1 MLSVKKTIEF
11 IKTIFPGEDFIPLH
25 APVFSGNEKKYIS
38 NCIDSTFVSSVGKYV
53 DQFEEMV
60 KEFTGV
66 KYAVATT
73 NGTAALHL
81 ALVVAGVK
89 KDDEVLTQALSFVAT
104 TNAIKYT
111 GANPVFVDVSRAN
124 MGMCPDS
131 LQLFLTE
138 FAEMKGGEC
147 YNKLTG
153 KKISACVPMHTFG
166 FPCDIKKIVEI
177 CAAYNILVVEDAAE
191 SLGSFVENI
200 HTGNFGALGVISFNG
215 NKVLTTGGGGM
226 ILTNNK
232 ELAEKAKYLST
243 TAKVPHKWEYF
254 HDEVGYN
261 YRMPNINAAIGCAQM
276 EGLVETLKKKK
287 ELFEKYEVFFDQISN
302 INLFNDPSN
311 ELVNYWLITLVL
323 SDKSAREKFLEYSNS
338 NGVMTRPSWQLLNT
352 LPMYVNCQKG
362 NLDNS
367 EYLSDRI
374 VNIPSSISK
383 ENN

>member
-1 MLSVKKTIEF
+1 MSSVKKTIEF
-11 IKTIFPGEDFIPLH
+11 IKNLFPGEDFIPLH

-53 DQFEEMV
+53 AQFEEMV
-60 KEFTGV
+60 KEFTGS
-66 KYAVATT
+66 KYAIATT

-104 TNAIKYT
+104 TNAIKYI
-111 GANPVFVDVSRAN
+111 GADPVFVDVSLAN

-138 FAEMKGGEC
+138 FAEMKGGGC

-166 FPCDIKKIVEI
+166 FPCDIKKIVEV

-191 SLGSFVENI
+191 SLGSFVKNI
-200 HTGNFGALGVISFNG
+200 HTGNFGAVGVISFNG

-232 ELAEKAKYLST
+232 GLAEKAKHLST
-243 TAKVPHKWEYF
+243 TAKVSHKWGYF

-276 EGLVETLKKKK
+276 EGLVEALKKKR
-287 ELFEKYEVFFDQISN
+287 ELFEKYEVFFDEIN
-302 INLFNDPSN
+302 DINLFTGPRND
-311 ELVNYWLITLVL
+311 LVNYWLITLVL
-323 SDKSAREKFLEYSNS
+323 PDKSTREKFLEYSNS
-338 NGVMTRPSWQLLNT
+338 NGVMTRPSWELLNT

>member
-53 DQFEEMV
+53 AQFEEMV

-66 KYAVATT
+66 KYAIATT

-89 KDDEVLTQALSFVAT
+89 KDNEVLTQALSFVAT

-111 GANPVFVDVSRAN
+111 GANPVFVDVSLTN

-138 FAEMKGGEC
+138 FAEMKGGDC

-166 FPCDIKKIVEI
+166 FPCDIKKIVEV

-215 NKVLTTGGGGM
+215 NKVITTGGGGM

-254 HDEVGYN
+254 HDELGYN

-276 EGLVETLKKKK
+276 EGLVETLKKKS
-287 ELFEKYEVFFDQISN
+287 ELFEKYKIFFDEISD
-302 INLFNDPSN
+302 INLFNDPDN
-311 ELVNYWLITLVL
+311 EFVNYWLITLIL
-323 SDKSAREKFLEYSNS
+323 PNQSAKEKFLEYSNS

-352 LPMYVNCQKG
+352 LPMYIFCQKG

-367 EYLSDRI
+367 EYLSERVI
-374 VNIPSSISK
+374 NIPSSIS
-383 ENN
+383 

>member
-53 DQFEEMV
+53 AQFEEMV

-111 GANPVFVDVSRAN
+111 GANPVFVDVSRTN

-138 FAEMKGGEC
+138 FAEMKGGDC

>member
-111 GANPVFVDVSRAN
+111 GANPVFVDVSRTN

-138 FAEMKGGEC
+138 FAEMKGGDC

>member
-1 MLSVKKTIEF
+1 MISIKKTIEF
-11 IKTIFPGEDFIPLH
+11 IKNIFPSEGFIPLQ

-38 NCIDSTFVSSVGKYV
+38 NCIDSTFVSSVGRYV

-66 KYAVATT
+66 KYAIATT

-89 KDDEVLTQALSFVAT
+89 KEDEVLTQALSFVAT

-111 GANPVFVDVSRAN
+111 GANPVFIDVSLAN

-138 FAEMKGGEC
+138 FAEMKNGEC

-153 KKISACVPMHTFG
+153 KRIRACVPMHTFG
-166 FPCDIKKIVEI
+166 FPCDIKKVVEV
-177 CAAYNILVVEDAAE
+177 CTAYNILVVEDAAE
-191 SLGSFVENI
+191 SLGSFVGNV
-200 HTGNFGALGVISFNG
+200 HTGNFGTLGVISFNG
-215 NKVLTTGGGGM
+215 NKVITTGGGGV
-226 ILTNNK
+226 IITNNK

-254 HDEVGYN
+254 HDELGYN

-276 EGLVETLKKKK
+276 EGLVDKLKKKRD
-287 ELFEKYEVFFDQISN
+287 LFEKYKVFFDEISN
-302 INLFNDPSN
+302 INLFNDPDN
-311 ELVNYWLITLVL
+311 DLVNYWLITLIL
-323 SDKSAREKFLEYSNS
+323 PDQSAKEKFLEYSNS

-352 LPMYVNCQKG
+352 LPMYINCQKG

-367 EYLSDRI
+367 EYLSDRVI
-374 VNIPSSISK
+374 NIPSSIS
-383 ENN
+383 